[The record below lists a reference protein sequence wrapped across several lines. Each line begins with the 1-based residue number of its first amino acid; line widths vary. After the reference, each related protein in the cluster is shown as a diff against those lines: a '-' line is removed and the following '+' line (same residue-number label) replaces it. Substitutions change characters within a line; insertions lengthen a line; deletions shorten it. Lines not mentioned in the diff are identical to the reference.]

1 MTDGRDE
8 NSQAMYLTPGPGLR
22 IAWASLRKSVSA
34 WVSLICITVF
44 LGVWTVSLLQ
54 IADYDQIVA
63 TLGLSYPGVVQRHCL
78 CQFITAPILHV
89 GIWHLLFNMLSLWLL
104 GPTVEAAMGRLKY
117 LFFSVV
123 CAVSSMAG
131 FLLVN
136 WGTGRICLGYSGVIF
151 GILVAQ
157 AMLFPNQRLAVLGFF
172 LMKMKYA
179 VLLLAAVELYL
190 TISPESGGIA
200 NSAHLF
206 GAVAAL
212 AFLQA
217 GRLWRGVRVRAM
229 AVRSRGKR
237 WARHRDALRDVPKE
251 L

>member
-1 MTDGRDE
+1 MTGLQDKDGQGM
-8 NSQAMYLTPGPGLR
+8 NLTLGPGLG
-22 IAWASLRKSVSA
+22 ISWARVRRSVSA
-34 WVSLICITVF
+34 WVAVMCIAVF
-44 LGVWTVSLLQ
+44 LGVWTASLLR
-54 IADYDQIVA
+54 IVSYDQIVA
-63 TLGLSYPGVVQRHCL
+63 ILGLSYTGVVQRHWL
-78 CQFITAPILHV
+78 YQFITAPLLHG

-104 GPTVEAAMGRLKY
+104 GPGVEAALGRLKY
-117 LFFSVV
+117 IFFSVV
-123 CAVSSMAG
+123 CAVSSMVG
-131 FLLVN
+131 FLLLN

-157 AMLFPNQRLAVLGFF
+157 AVLFPNQRLAVLGFF

-200 NSAHLF
+200 NAAHLF
-206 GAVAAL
+206 GAVAAI
-212 AFLQA
+212 ACLQA

-229 AVRSRGKR
+229 AVRSRAKR
-237 WARHRDALRDVPKE
+237 RAHHRDALRDVPRE